1 MVLRRN
7 FSRLSMLKNV
17 EAKKAIIGV
26 STICSMS
33 IVSLTMTPIGLT
45 ILVATRL
52 MATIDHDIGV
62 VPTLKHFGAEL
73 VPTCTCLSCFDGIS
87 QNPIIKTCQNEHMMI
102 QFGGR
107 GRLSKE

>member
-1 MVLRRN
+1 
-7 FSRLSMLKNV
+7 MLKNV

-26 STICSMS
+26 STTCNMS
-33 IVSLTMTPIGLT
+33 IVSSTMTLIGLT
-45 ILVATRL
+45 IL
-52 MATIDHDIGV
+52 MATIDHDIGR